1 VRSRIALHTDAQRA
15 ARDSRQEPK
24 VNEPRPLPGSL
35 RPGAA
40 ATVIGWLQQRQEAQR
55 SQLAHVLHRD
65 VAGTLAAVR
74 MDLSRM
80 LGRLGTEHDELREP
94 LTRLDELV
102 EQAIRAAR
110 REMQRLHPALIDHF
124 GLAAAV
130 RHQVDEASRG
140 GALRYTLELV
150 DQVEGVPQPLQLA
163 AYRAVE
169 CVLESPALREIT
181 IRLDARREQY
191 VLKVAAAFAATGDS
205 AGVDPGMELLA
216 LRTWAESLGASWSEV
231 GVETGRRQF
240 ELRLPRR
247 VTQEAPAAAG

>member
-1 VRSRIALHTDAQRA
+1 M
-15 ARDSRQEPK
+15 
-24 VNEPRPLPGSL
+24 NEPRPLPGSL

-55 SQLAHVLHRD
+55 SQLAHMLHRD

-80 LGRLGTEHDELREP
+80 LGRLGTEHEELREP
-94 LTRLDELV
+94 LTRVDELV
-102 EQAIRAAR
+102 EQAILAAR

-130 RHQVDEASRG
+130 RHQVDEASRAG
-140 GALRYTLELV
+140 TLRYTLELAE
-150 DQVEGVPQPLQLA
+150 QVEGVAQPLQLA

-169 CVLESPALREIT
+169 CLLESPALREIT

-191 VLKVAAAFAATGDS
+191 VLKVAAAFDGASAGAGDAAT
-205 AGVDPGMELLA
+205 ELLA
-216 LRTWAESLGASWSEV
+216 LRTWAETLGATWSEV
-231 GVETGRRQF
+231 GAEACRRQF

-247 VTQEAPAAAG
+247 VTLEAPAAAG